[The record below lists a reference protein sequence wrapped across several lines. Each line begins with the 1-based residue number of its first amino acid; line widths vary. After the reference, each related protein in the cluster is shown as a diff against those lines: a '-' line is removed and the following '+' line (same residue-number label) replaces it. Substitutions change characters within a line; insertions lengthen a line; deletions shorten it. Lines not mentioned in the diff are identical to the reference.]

1 MSSKS
6 IDQKME
12 ILSVRKLSDRSYLNL
27 FEVRYTDRNGDER
40 IWDVASRAPMAK
52 CKTHAFDLPD
62 AVVMVGFHSQQKKLV
77 IIREFR
83 VPLGGYQ
90 YGFPA
95 GLVDPG
101 ETVETACRRE
111 MIEETGLTVTDI
123 LRISP
128 PIYSSPGMT
137 DESVAMVYLNCT
149 GTPSNAGNHSV
160 EDIETILVSQQEA
173 RRLCE
178 DKTSKFD
185 VKTWLVLSVFAETVQ
200 V

>member
-6 IDQKME
+6 TDPKMK
-12 ILSVRKLSDRSYLNL
+12 ILSVRKLSDRQHVNL

-40 IWDVASRAPMAK
+40 IWDTVSRAPMAK
-52 CKTHAFDLPD
+52 CETHDFELPD
-62 AVVMVGFHSQQKKLV
+62 AVVMVGFHVQQKKLV

-101 ETVETACRRE
+101 ETVEEACRRE

-123 LRISP
+123 VRISP
-128 PIYSSPGMT
+128 PIYSSSGIT
-137 DESVAMVYLNCT
+137 DESVAMIYLNCT
-149 GTPSNAGNHSV
+149 GTPSREGNHSV
-160 EDIETILVSQQEA
+160 EDIETILVSQNEA

-178 DKTSKFD
+178 DQTTKFD
-185 VKTWLVLSVFAETVQ
+185 VKTWLVLSFFAEAGRV
-200 V
+200 